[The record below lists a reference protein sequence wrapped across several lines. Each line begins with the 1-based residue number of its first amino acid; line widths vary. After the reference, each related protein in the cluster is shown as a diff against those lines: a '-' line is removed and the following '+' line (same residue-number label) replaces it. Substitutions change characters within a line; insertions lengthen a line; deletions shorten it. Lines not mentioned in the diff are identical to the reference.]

1 MPSGKHSAATS
12 ALGYQYQTDW
22 CLLEL
27 LRRAPELPDAAISFG
42 YTTTSRGTISVG
54 PPSQEAL
61 GEARGTLGFRLP
73 SPPPPSLAQRMT
85 VKDAVWVVGSRPAV

>member
-27 LRRAPELPDAAISFG
+27 LRRAPELPDAAI
-42 YTTTSRGTISVG
+42 R
-54 PPSQEAL
+54 L
-61 GEARGTLGFRLP
+61 GLHEDVAWDHKRR
-73 SPPPPSLAQRMT
+73 SP
-85 VKDAVWVVGSRPAV
+85 